1 MCDANKVASP
11 GDVVASHII
20 KRLVN
25 TFKEVHKDTLDYD
38 HSSTYIVHE

>member
-1 MCDANKVASP
+1 MHANKVASP

-25 TFKEVHKDTLDYD
+25 TFKEVHQDTLIMTI
-38 HSSTYIVHE
+38 HPLI